1 MTGREQ
7 TATSPLLRRLN
18 AVTVLNV
25 LRRSG
30 ALTGAELMDATG
42 LSRPTVHTVCDQLI
56 ALGWVSELEGRRPA
70 NRTGTG
76 RPARCYELNANAGC
90 VIGMDLG
97 ANKVTAVLANL
108 RGDALAETTRVFSG
122 EHADAKERIAT
133 ARRVITALLGAAGV
147 PATALLTVAIG
158 VAAPVDDQG
167 RVIAKES
174 YLPGM
179 AATDVRARIGRG
191 ASWTV
196 ILENDANLAVVGER
210 WRGVATGSENVV
222 LLLAGERLG
231 AGLFLGGRLIRG
243 ASGGA
248 GEMAF
253 LELVKE
259 VGNTDAIG
267 GMARALG
274 RLRVLAADPSV
285 PPSAG
290 SLLALS
296 RGDPD
301 RVEAETVFEAA
312 RAGDPMALAVITGI
326 ADRMARVIAVFGTLL
341 NPDLVVIG
349 GAVAASADL
358 LMEPIAGRLPD
369 YTSTP
374 PLVLATGLG
383 DHGVVTGAIRLALDK
398 VETTMLLDDVRDAAE
413 A

>member
-1 MTGREQ
+1 MAGREQ

-25 LRRSG
+25 LRGSG
-30 ALTGAELMDATG
+30 AMTGAEIMDATG

-56 ALGWVSELEGRRPA
+56 ALGWVSELDGRRPA

-76 RPARCYELNANAGC
+76 RPARCYELNADAGC

-108 RGDALAETTRVFSG
+108 RGDALTETTRVFSG
-122 EHADAKERIAT
+122 EHADAKERIGT
-133 ARRVITALLGAAGV
+133 ARRVITALLGSAGV
-147 PATALLTVAIG
+147 PATALLAVAIG
-158 VAAPVDDQG
+158 IAAPVDDQG

-179 AATDVRARIGRG
+179 AGTDVRARIGRG
-191 ASWTV
+191 APWAV
-196 ILENDANLAVVGER
+196 MLENDANLAVLGER
-210 WRGVATGSENVV
+210 WRGVATESENVV

-243 ASGGA
+243 SNGGA

-253 LELVKE
+253 LELVNE
-259 VGNTDAIG
+259 VGNTDAIAG
-267 GMARALG
+267 IARALG
-274 RLRVLAADPSV
+274 RERVHAAVPSV
-285 PPSAG
+285 PRPAG

-296 RGDPD
+296 GGDPD
-301 RVEAETVFEAA
+301 LVEAETVFQAA
-312 RAGDPMALAVITGI
+312 RAGDPMALDVICGI

-358 LMEPIAGRLPD
+358 LMDPIAERLLE

-374 PLVLATGLG
+374 PVVVATALG
-383 DHGVVTGAIRLALDK
+383 DHGVVTGAVRLALDR
-398 VETTMLLDDVRDAAE
+398 VESTMLRGDLRDVAE